1 LAFFAHRVAL
11 LNLRMLVPIIAVFC
25 LLGGFARNNYLFDM
39 GAMVAFGLLGYVMK
53 RYKYPVVAVLL
64 GIILG
69 RLFEKE
75 FMRAWRM
82 GLDSPDLFFA
92 STITQVLWALF
103 IFTFVG
109 PPLIRFVRRKLAAK

>member
-1 LAFFAHRVAL
+1 
-11 LNLRMLVPIIAVFC
+11 
-25 LLGGFARNNYLFDM
+25 
-39 GAMVAFGLLGYVMK
+39 AMVGFGLLGYIMK
-53 RYKYPVVAVLL
+53 RYKYPVVAMLL
-64 GIILG
+64 GIVLG

-92 STITQVLWALF
+92 STITLVLWGLF

-109 PPLIRFVRRKLAAK
+109 PPVIRFVRRKLAAK